1 MDSEFS
7 DIDIGA
13 RIEYKKVRK
22 ILELD
27 PRVFKP
33 CEIKQLEKGM
43 LRKQTY
49 LVHFNGKKW
58 DILIIGNNG
67 IERYILE

>member
-1 MDSEFS
+1 MDNEFS
-7 DIDIGA
+7 NIDIGA
-13 RIEYKKVRK
+13 RIEYRK
-22 ILELD
+22 MRRILELD

-49 LVHFNGKKW
+49 LVHFDGKKW
-58 DILIIGNNG
+58 DILIIGSNG
-67 IERYILE
+67 IERYIFE